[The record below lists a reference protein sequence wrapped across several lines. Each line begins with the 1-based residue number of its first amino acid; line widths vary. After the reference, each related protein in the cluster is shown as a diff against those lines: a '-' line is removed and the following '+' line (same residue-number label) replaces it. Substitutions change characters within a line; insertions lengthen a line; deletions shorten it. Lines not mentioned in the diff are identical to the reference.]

1 MTQTDTAM
9 SLEGAPSPARKW
21 LLYGANGYTGEL
33 IAREAARRGLRP
45 ILAGRNAAKV
55 NALAKELNLDARVF
69 ALADQTATLI
79 ALEDVA
85 LVLNCAGP
93 FSKTAGLMMQACL
106 ASHAHYVDI
115 TGEIDVFELA
125 HSLHDKAVRARSV
138 LCPGAGFDVVPTD
151 CIAACLREA
160 LPDATHLSLAF
171 ETHSRSSVGTA
182 KTAVEMLAV
191 GGRVRKDGQLIGVP
205 LGSRVREIDLGD
217 GVRETVGIPWGDVS
231 TAYFTTGI
239 PNIEVFIAGP
249 LGLARNLKRAERW
262 RWLLR
267 KPAVQWFAKR
277 RLARGPRG
285 PSQTERDCN
294 PTFVWGE
301 AANDAHQ
308 RKVAR
313 IRTANGYVVTVH
325 ASLAIVERL
334 LNEGSLAGF
343 VTPAKLMGARFVE
356 SLPGS
361 SALKIESA

>member
-1 MTQTDTAM
+1 MTQDKSAADA
-9 SLEGAPSPARKW
+9 SVSDPQW

-33 IAREAARRGLRP
+33 IAREAAQRGLRP
-45 ILAGRNAAKV
+45 ILAGRNAPKIH
-55 NALAKELNLDARVF
+55 ALAKELNLEGRVF
-69 ALADQTATLI
+69 SLSDQTATLV
-79 ALEDVA
+79 AMEDVA

-125 HSLHDKAVRARSV
+125 HSLNDKAVRARSV

-151 CIAACLREA
+151 CIAASLREA
-160 LPDATHLSLAF
+160 LPDATHLTLAF

-182 KTAVEMLAV
+182 KTAVEMLAT
-191 GGRVRKDGQLIGVP
+191 GGRVRKDGQLIAVP
-205 LGSRVREIDLGD
+205 LGSRTREIDLGD
-217 GVRETVGIPWGDVS
+217 GVRAAVGIPWGDVS

-239 PNIEVFIAGP
+239 PNVEVFMAGP
-249 LGLARNLKRAERW
+249 NELAHTMRKAERW

-267 KPAVQWFAKR
+267 KPVMQWIAKR
-277 RLARGPRG
+277 RAARGPRG
-285 PSQTERDCN
+285 PNQTERDCN

-313 IRTANGYVVTVH
+313 IRTANGYAVTVH
-325 ASLAIVERL
+325 ASLAIVRRL
-334 LNEGSLAGF
+334 LSERSLAGY
-343 VTPAKLMGARFVE
+343 VTPAKLMGARFIE

-361 SALKIESA
+361 STIKIEAA